1 MDPTVMVALLALIE
15 GVGVAIIGGLFARSR
30 SEADAYRA
38 KREAQEAE
46 DRETSDER
54 DRRRE
59 ERDTAILALNFACAE
74 GTEVL
79 LEYAHGEQMN
89 GNVEDALESI
99 SSARKRLNSIIN
111 KEAMKLH

>member
-79 LEYAHGEQMN
+79 L
-89 GNVEDALESI
+89 
-99 SSARKRLNSIIN
+99 
-111 KEAMKLH
+111 